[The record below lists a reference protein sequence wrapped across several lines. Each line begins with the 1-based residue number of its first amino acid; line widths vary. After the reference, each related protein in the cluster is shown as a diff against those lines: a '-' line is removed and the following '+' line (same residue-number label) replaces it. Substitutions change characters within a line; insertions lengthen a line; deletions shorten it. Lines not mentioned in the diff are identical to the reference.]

1 MLERQIFRNT
11 HQISTVLKYVFIKI
25 YRSRSSSEQL
35 WSNWKSFIE
44 IKSHKQCKFEGIFGF
59 LLQ

>member
-11 HQISTVLKYVFIKI
+11 HQISTILKYVFIKI

-35 WSNWKSFIE
+35 WSNWKSFIK
-44 IKSHKQCKFEGIFGF
+44 IKGHKKM
-59 LLQ
+59 